1 MPTQHSRVRKIL
13 IFPMIAR
20 DELNRFL
27 ESASPSDSHV
37 YFEGTALSLGRGD
50 ADRSRPSLVAEDRRV
65 IPSDSE
71 HQINLGGT
79 RRAMLPFC
87 SV

>member
-1 MPTQHSRVRKIL
+1 MSNQTTLSRLRS
-13 IFPMIAR
+13 F
-20 DELNRFL
+20 
-27 ESASPSDSHV
+27 
-37 YFEGTALSLGRGD
+37 GGD

>member
-37 YFEGTALSLGRGD
+37 YFEGTALSLGD
-50 ADRSRPSLVAEDRRV
+50 EATPTEADLRS
-65 IPSDSE
+65 
-71 HQINLGGT
+71 
-79 RRAMLPFC
+79 
-87 SV
+87 